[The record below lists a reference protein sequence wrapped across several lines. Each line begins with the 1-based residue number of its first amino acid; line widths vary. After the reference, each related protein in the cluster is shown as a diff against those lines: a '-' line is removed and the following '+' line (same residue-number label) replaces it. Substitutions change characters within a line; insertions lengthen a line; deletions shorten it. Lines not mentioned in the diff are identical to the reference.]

1 MNTVP
6 SKRKHI
12 QLKIIDDTANQII
25 GMFENKKFR
34 ESVIKEII
42 VDHIGRDMIPICES
56 TMFCKMFGKTHFD
69 YRRYKFSHTYEYATV
84 DNWDIKIKCEM
95 PPILSGVSQELINIA
110 SCSNESKIHEITY
123 PNNISLCVTH
133 YNGNKY
139 PQIVFTNPQQ
149 YVHILV
155 RTVLNHTFMNMLKE
169 INLTKSNT
177 KYIDG
182 DIFVLIVGR
191 YAPKGNLPFE
201 KIVDIFQ
208 HCGVSIIVK
217 NEFF

>member
-25 GMFENKKFR
+25 GMFESKKFR
-34 ESVIKEII
+34 ESVIKELII
-42 VDHIGRDMIPICES
+42 DHIGYDMIPILESPTFCE
-56 TMFCKMFGKTHFD
+56 MFGKTHFD

-84 DNWDIKIKCEM
+84 DNWDIKLKCEM
-95 PPILSGVSQELINIA
+95 RPILSGVKQELINIA
-110 SCSNESKIHEITY
+110 SCSDESEITY
-123 PNNISLCVTH
+123 PNNISLHVVQ
-133 YNGNKY
+133 YDGNKY

-149 YVHILV
+149 YINILV
-155 RTVLNHTFMNMLKE
+155 RPVLNHTFMNMLKE
-169 INLTKSNT
+169 INLIKSNT

-182 DIFVLIVGR
+182 DMFVLIVGR

-208 HCGVSIIVK
+208 HCGVSIMVK
-217 NEFF
+217 NDFF